1 MPANASAFGSR
12 QAWLLF
18 AILLFAY
25 GWLFNWSESLNNPNE
40 MVRVYTVRAMVE
52 QHSYSIGTRD
62 ERGNDSGPIYSQWGY
77 VNDKALVCNN
87 PAEKPPH
94 CAGKLYPAK
103 APGVMFVGFFPH
115 ALLRGLFQRAG
126 WGEPSKAMVVWW
138 LRFSCVIIP
147 SIFAW
152 LWLRGH
158 LAARMIT
165 PGIALIAVL
174 AAALGSLSLSYGQM
188 FAGHQV
194 SGLAL
199 LLSFGAVVAAGDRG
213 NLPAV
218 ALAGFAAASAITIEF
233 PAAPPAILLIL
244 WLLARRRQMRDI
256 AWISLGALLPT
267 LLLAHCNWRSF
278 GAPWHLSYAHLE
290 NPEFVK
296 EMAPGIFGFHLPTVE
311 KIKGSLVSPFTG
323 LFFWAPWMVF
333 LALFPLVFR
342 RPVALKSA
350 SGWLTDRRGEA
361 GVALLICLYFLAF
374 QCSHSLWR
382 GGWVVGPRYITAMVP
397 FAAIVCAHALDALP
411 TLPQRLIAPIFA
423 AFSLTAICVTGL
435 ASAVSQG
442 FPPEVYNPLPEV
454 VGPLLSHGWISSNL
468 AMHWKIPGL
477 YSALPYFIALVS
489 GGIWLSWSASVGRS
503 MRSRLATT
511 AVIIGLFAFGTAGLW
526 RIDGGRTQDDRDGTV
541 RFLMRMWTPPEPPGA
556 HKLAE
561 VKAK

>member
-1 MPANASAFGSR
+1 MPATASAWSSR
-12 QAWLLF
+12 KAWLLF

-52 QHSYSIGTRD
+52 QHNYSIGTRD

-94 CAGKLYPAK
+94 CAGKLYAAK
-103 APGVMFVGFFPH
+103 APGMMFLGFFPH
-115 ALLRGLFQRAG
+115 ALLRGIWQRAG
-126 WGEPSKAMVVWW
+126 WGQPSKAAVVWW

-152 LWLRGH
+152 LWLRRH
-158 LAARMIT
+158 LASRLVT
-165 PGIALIAVL
+165 PGLAIIAVL
-174 AAALGSLSLSYGQM
+174 AAALGSLSLTYGQM

-194 SGLAL
+194 CGLAL
-199 LLSFGAVVAAGDRG
+199 LLAFGAAVSAGDRSNG
-213 NLPAV
+213 GPV
-218 ALAGFAAASAITIEF
+218 ALAGFAAASAIAIEF
-233 PAAPPAILLIL
+233 TAAPPAILLVL
-244 WLLARRRQMRDI
+244 WLLTRRRQIRDI

-267 LLLAHCNWRSF
+267 LLLAHGNWRAF

-290 NPEFVK
+290 NPEFVRD
-296 EMAPGIFGFHLPTVE
+296 MAPGIFGFHLPTADKVT
-311 KIKGSLVSPFTG
+311 GSLISPFTG
-323 LFFWAPWMVF
+323 LFFWAPWMLF

-342 RPVALKSA
+342 RPPTAKPSA
-350 SGWLTDRRGEA
+350 SWLMDRRGEA
-361 GVALLICLYFLAF
+361 GIALFICLYFLAF

-411 TLPQRLIAPIFA
+411 ALPQRVIVPIFA
-423 AFSLTAICVTGL
+423 AFALTAICVTGL

-442 FPPEVYNPLPEV
+442 FPLEVYNPLPEV
-454 VGPLLSHGWISSNL
+454 VGPLLSHGWVSNNL
-468 AMHWKIPGL
+468 AMHWKIAGL
-477 YSALPYFIALVS
+477 YSGVPYLAALLG
-489 GGIWLSWSASVGRS
+489 GGIWLSLSASVGQSLRGKIG
-503 MRSRLATT
+503 TT
-511 AVIIGLFAFGTAGLW
+511 AVIISIFAASTTALW

-541 RFLMRMWTPPEPPGA
+541 RFLMRMWTPPEPSGA
-556 HKLAE
+556 RKLAE
-561 VKAK
+561 ILKK